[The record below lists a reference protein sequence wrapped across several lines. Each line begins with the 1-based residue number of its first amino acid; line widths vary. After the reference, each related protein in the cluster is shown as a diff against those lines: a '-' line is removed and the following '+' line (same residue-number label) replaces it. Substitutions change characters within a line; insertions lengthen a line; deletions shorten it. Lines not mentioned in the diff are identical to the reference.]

1 MTGLDAHEYAS
12 RHMYSLYFVLEES
25 MNFLCIGGDGHKFEP
40 GSYCNVV
47 IEELLLPVIEAVLGL
62 TAESAQLSLL
72 TLTVSIFL
80 SELRRVIT
88 TNKRTYR

>member
-1 MTGLDAHEYAS
+1 MMGLDAHEYKA
-12 RHMYSLYFVLEES
+12 HVQFVLCFRGIL
-25 MNFLCIGGDGHKFEP
+25 NFLCKGGDGHKFEP
-40 GSYCNVV
+40 GSYCNEV
-47 IEELLLPVIEAVLGL
+47 IEELLLPVMEAVQGL
-62 TAESAQLSLL
+62 TAESAQLSFL